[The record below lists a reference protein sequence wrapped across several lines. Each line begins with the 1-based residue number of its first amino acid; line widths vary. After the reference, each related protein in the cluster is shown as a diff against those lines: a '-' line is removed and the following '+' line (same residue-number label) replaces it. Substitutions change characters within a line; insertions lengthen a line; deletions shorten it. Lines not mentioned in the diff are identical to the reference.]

1 MANKQYLFMDEK
13 RNRRFDVFHSSVL
26 FFTHRKNEQLQR
38 TTFTPIAGL
47 GHVSSVKILSKRS
60 GKVEEFFPEGPE
72 KVTRGGGRNIYTME
86 EEKILEKYFFLNS
99 VEEDISVLFIS
110 S

>member
-1 MANKQYLFMDEK
+1 MKRGIVDSMYSILLFY
-13 RNRRFDVFHSSVL
+13 SSHIERMNSCREERLHL
-26 FFTHRKNEQLQR
+26 FQ
-38 TTFTPIAGL
+38 GL
-47 GHVSSVKILSKRS
+47 GHISSVKVLSKRS